1 MSARLK
7 PTGSSSW
14 SNPAGSRVTVGA
26 PADAVAANIW
36 DDHDARGLALTA
48 EAVHAHGA
56 LAGLELYHGG
66 ASS

>member
-1 MSARLK
+1 
-7 PTGSSSW
+7 
-14 SNPAGSRVTVGA
+14 
-26 PADAVAANIW
+26 VAANIW